1 MTFNPNIPQP
11 NDLISDSQAQLQ
23 TNFSQSNSIFN
34 FDHVTFDDATSINR
48 GKHRHSTYIEQAVDP
63 TTLANEMAVYSK
75 DVAGLS
81 RLFYRNESNGS
92 VIPLTGFDP
101 IVAFN
106 GRIFLPGGIIMIW
119 GQFPAVG
126 GAGGIFP
133 FPFPF
138 PTNAF
143 RAFLQAGSIGFTL
156 SVSNLTPTDITIGK
170 SNIPP
175 ATGNVAVN
183 YLVIGN

>member
-48 GKHRHSTYIEQAVDP
+48 GKHRHSTYIEQLVDP

-75 DVAGLS
+75 DVGGLS

-101 IVAFN
+101 TSGGN
-106 GRIFLPGGIIMIW
+106 GRVFLPGGIIMMW
-119 GQFPAVG
+119 GQFSPVTN
-126 GAGGIFP
+126 AGGFFAFPIP
-133 FPFPF
+133 FPNNIF
-138 PTNAF
+138 TAI
-143 RAFLQAGSIGFTL
+143 LQAGSVRFTL
-156 SVSNLTPTDITIGK
+156 ATSALATTGINIGK
-170 SNIPP
+170 DPVPGSLS
-175 ATGNVAVN
+175 VN
-183 YLVIGN
+183 YIAIGN